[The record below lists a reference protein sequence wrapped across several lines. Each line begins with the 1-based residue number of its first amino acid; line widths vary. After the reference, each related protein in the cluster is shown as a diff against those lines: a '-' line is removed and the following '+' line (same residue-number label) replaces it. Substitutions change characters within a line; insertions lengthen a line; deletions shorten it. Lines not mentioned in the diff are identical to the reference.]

1 MRIVLSVNLT
11 KRTLI
16 ITDQDDFKRG
26 CGTIYDG
33 EITIDSCNEPEICMG
48 TFYTRGTRI
57 SRDLKEVPYDTDERL
72 AAIVRTLAECCEY
85 VSIRFA
91 TT

>member
-1 MRIVLSVNLT
+1 MRITLDVNLT

-16 ITDQDDFKRG
+16 ITSQDGFVRG
-26 CGTIYDG
+26 DGTIYSG
-33 EITIDSCNEPEICMG
+33 EMTIASSCVPEVCGG
-48 TFYTRGTRI
+48 TFFTRGECLNK
-57 SRDLKEVPYDTDERL
+57 DLREVPYGTDERL
-72 AAIVRTLAECCEY
+72 AAIVRTLAKCCEY